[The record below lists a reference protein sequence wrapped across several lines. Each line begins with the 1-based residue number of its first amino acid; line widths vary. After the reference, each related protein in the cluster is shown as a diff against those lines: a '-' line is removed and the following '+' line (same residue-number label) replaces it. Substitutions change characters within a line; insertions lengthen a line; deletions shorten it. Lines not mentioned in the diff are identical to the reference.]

1 MRPERIA
8 VLGAGG
14 FLGSHIAPAL
24 ALVGDTEI
32 DAVDVQF
39 EKLGPE
45 HERIHRIR
53 ARIDQPEVIDEVV
66 RRCDTVL
73 SLTALCNPALYN
85 TTPIEVIDASYSDLV
100 PLVKACAIHRK
111 RLIHFSTCEVYGRT
125 ALDSAG
131 RPMRDMKEEET
142 GFFLGPLDRERW
154 TYACAKQLLER
165 VIWACGRHR
174 GLEFTII
181 RPFNVIGA
189 RMDFIPGVDGE
200 GVPRVLASFIG
211 ALLRGE
217 DLLLVDGGRQRR
229 SFISAEDF
237 VGAIVAVLKRRDACR
252 GEVLNVGNPS
262 NDISIRE
269 LAVALS
275 RAFAARLP
283 GAAPGRLRDVPAEE
297 VYGPG
302 YDDTAERIPDIAKA
316 RRLLDW
322 EPRMSMAETIPPIV
336 DDYLA
341 RYGRPAMPIRSAGGM
356 KGRQ

>member
-1 MRPERIA
+1 
-8 VLGAGG
+8 
-14 FLGSHIAPAL
+14 
-24 ALVGDTEI
+24 
-32 DAVDVQF
+32 
-39 EKLGPE
+39 
-45 HERIHRIR
+45 
-53 ARIDQPEVIDEVV
+53 
-66 RRCDTVL
+66 
-73 SLTALCNPALYN
+73 
-85 TTPIEVIDASYSDLV
+85 
-100 PLVKACAIHRK
+100 
-111 RLIHFSTCEVYGRT
+111 
-125 ALDSAG
+125 
-131 RPMRDMKEEET
+131 MRDMNEEET

-165 VIWACGRHR
+165 VIWAYGRHE

-189 RMDFIPGVDGE
+189 RMDFIAGVDGE

-252 GEVLNVGNPS
+252 GQVLNVGNPA

-275 RAFAARLP
+275 RAFAARTP
-283 GAAPGRLRDVPAEE
+283 GGAPSRLRDVRADE

-316 RRLLDW
+316 RRLLSW
-322 EPRMSMAETIPPIV
+322 EPRMSIAETIPPIV

-341 RYGRPAMPIRSAGGM
+341 RYGRLPMPIRAAAGM
-356 KGRQ
+356 QGRQ